1 MRYLMDLF
9 INLHRQFIESERR
22 RNGMDRQVLDKAYF
36 ISFCIELYKHEK
48 GLTGRQAMQL
58 LDSYGVLEYP
68 EANFD
73 ILHTQSQPK
82 RSRQSGLF
90 DFYLPTLRARRY
102 EDVHLGPVDLYNDM
116 TSAED

>member
-1 MRYLMDLF
+1 
-9 INLHRQFIESERR
+9 
-22 RNGMDRQVLDKAYF
+22 MDRQVLDKAYF

-73 ILHTQSQPK
+73 IPHNPK
-82 RSRQSGLF
+82 
-90 DFYLPTLRARRY
+90 
-102 EDVHLGPVDLYNDM
+102 
-116 TSAED
+116 SA